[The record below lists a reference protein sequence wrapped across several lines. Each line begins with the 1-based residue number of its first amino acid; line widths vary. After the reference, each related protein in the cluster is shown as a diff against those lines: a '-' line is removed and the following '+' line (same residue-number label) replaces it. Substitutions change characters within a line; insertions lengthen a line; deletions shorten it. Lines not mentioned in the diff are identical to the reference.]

1 MPPMR
6 DWVTAY
12 VALGANLGDPVQAVT
27 LAARAVALIPGVRGT
42 RLSSLYRSAPMES
55 SGPDYVN
62 AVMELQTQ
70 LGAPELLVRLQ
81 EIELQAGRLRTLR
94 NAPRTLDLDIL
105 AFGDGSISSDA
116 LTIPHPRMHQRA
128 FVLVPLAE
136 LSPERVRPEE
146 LLACAGQSI
155 ERIGV
160 GDRVV
165 N

>member
-1 MPPMR
+1 
-6 DWVTAY
+6 
-12 VALGANLGDPVQAVT
+12 
-27 LAARAVALIPGVRGT
+27 
-42 RLSSLYRSAPMES
+42 MES

-70 LGAPELLVRLQ
+70 LSAPELLYRLQ
-81 EIELQAGRLRTLR
+81 ELELQAGRLRTFR

-116 LTIPHPRMHQRA
+116 LTIPHPRMRQRA

-136 LSPERVRPEE
+136 LAPALVRPEE
-146 LLACAGQSI
+146 LSACAGQSI
-155 ERIGV
+155 ERIDISDDV
-160 GDRVV
+160 L